1 MGIMDKNY
9 QAFTTWQ
16 YFNGM
21 EPDTNPPQQNV
32 FFVCTANMYRSRV
45 AEAVFN
51 HYATQDH
58 LAWRAESRALTDV
71 RKLSGMTLAA
81 RSYLE
86 SRKLITADEEVRNPK
101 MLTVDEFESAPL
113 IIGMC
118 RTEHEPMF
126 AGKFPAL
133 AKRRLEASGLR
144 FWNIYD
150 SRPGNTLGTALSN
163 WFTGTRTQPAD
174 SGVEH
179 VDFAVR
185 ALVAEL
191 KR

>member
-1 MGIMDKNY
+1 
-9 QAFTTWQ
+9 
-16 YFNGM
+16 
-21 EPDTNPPQQNV
+21 
-32 FFVCTANMYRSRV
+32 MYRSRV

-51 HYATQDH
+51 HYAQQDH
-58 LAWRAESRALTDV
+58 LAWHAESRALSDV
-71 RKLSGMTLAA
+71 RNLSGMTSAA
-81 RSYLE
+81 RTYLE
-86 SRKLITADEEVRNPK
+86 SRKLIEEDEEVRDPK
-101 MLTVDEFESAPL
+101 MLTVDELESAPL

-118 RTEHEPMF
+118 RCEHESMF
-126 AGKFPAL
+126 TGKFSAL
-133 AKRRLEASGLR
+133 AKRRIEDSALR

-179 VDFAVR
+179 IDFAVR

-191 KR
+191 NW